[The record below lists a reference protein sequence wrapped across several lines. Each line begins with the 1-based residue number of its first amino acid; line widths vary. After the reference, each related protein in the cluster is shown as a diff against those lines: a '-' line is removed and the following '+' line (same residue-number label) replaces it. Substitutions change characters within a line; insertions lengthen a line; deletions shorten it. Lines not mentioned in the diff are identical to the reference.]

1 MHYRYEN
8 ARRDRVYGKPI
19 PGMRVDTSELADRV
33 GTVVFPSGMYRPI
46 ELFFFDRRLGFAMS
60 LDSYPQSGNPQR
72 KNIPLALQRLYN
84 TPYTGEQLFL
94 SFCLFP
100 FCWKK

>member
-46 ELFFFDRRLGFAMS
+46 ELFFFFLTGAWVS
-60 LDSYPQSGNPQR
+60 LCHLIHTPRVG
-72 KNIPLALQRLYN
+72 IPR
-84 TPYTGEQLFL
+84 E
-94 SFCLFP
+94 
-100 FCWKK
+100 